1 MLVVLGLYEK
11 NEEDEEGM
19 MSVGDYEYQKL
30 FRCGR

>member
-19 MSVGDYEYQKL
+19 MSVGGYEYQKL